1 MLALLGTLTI
11 VALFLL
17 IFSKR
22 VTPFAALAL
31 VPAVA
36 ALCAGFG
43 WKTAQFM
50 VTGVR
55 GIAPI
60 AGMFVFAILYFG
72 ILSDAGVLK
81 PVVQRILRLAGNN
94 PVRVSLGTALLA
106 AIAHLDGSGAVT
118 FLITIPALR
127 PLYDQLG
134 MDRRIL
140 ACNAALAAGVNFL
153 PWSGPTVRAAAALHI
168 PVTDIF
174 NPLIIVE
181 CVGFVYVFAVAWWL
195 GRREATRLGM
205 KQATADS
212 TAVTL
217 LDPLPPKFFANVA
230 LTLLVMGTIVSGK
243 ADPVAVFLPGTIFAL
258 MLNYPDLNQQK
269 DRIDAHA
276 KTALMMATVLFAAGS
291 FTGIMKESGMLT
303 AMAQTAASNAPTAF
317 AQHLPAILGFTSMPL
332 SLLFDPDSFY
342 FGMLPVIAE
351 VAAKFGH
358 APVQAAQASLLGQ
371 MTVGFPVSP
380 LTPATFLLVGLSGI
394 DLDAHQKFSI
404 PILFG
409 ASVIMTLAAIA
420 FGILHW

>member
-22 VTPFAALAL
+22 VSPFAALAL

-36 ALCAGFG
+36 ALCGGFG
-43 WKTAQFM
+43 WKTASFM
-50 VTGVR
+50 VTGIR

-81 PVVQRILRLAGNN
+81 PVVQRILRLAGND
-94 PVRVSLGTALLA
+94 PVRVSLGTAMLA

-153 PWSGPTVRAAAALHI
+153 PWSGPTVRSAAALHL

-195 GRREATRLGM
+195 GRREAARLGGIAASS
-205 KQATADS
+205 KKAA
-212 TAVTL
+212 

-258 MLNYPDLNQQK
+258 MLNFPDLNQQK

-276 KTALMMATVLFAAGS
+276 KTALMMATVLFAAGA

-351 VAAKFGH
+351 VAAK
-358 APVQAAQASLLGQ
+358 LRL
-371 MTVGFPVSP
+371 
-380 LTPATFLLVGLSGI
+380 PATGS
-394 DLDAHQKFSI
+394 KC
-404 PILFG
+404 LFENISAVAPKSRPAL
-409 ASVIMTLAAIA
+409 AS
-420 FGILHW
+420 

>member
-11 VALFLL
+11 LALFLL

-22 VTPFAALAL
+22 VSPFAALAL
-31 VPAVA
+31 VPAIA

-43 WKTAQFM
+43 WKTASFM
-50 VTGVR
+50 VTGIR

-81 PVVQRILRLAGNN
+81 PVVQRILRLAGND

-153 PWSGPTVRAAAALHI
+153 PWSGPTVRAAAALHV

-174 NPLIIVE
+174 NPLIVVE

-195 GRREATRLGM
+195 GRREAARLGANTTSL
-205 KQATADS
+205 K
-212 TAVTL
+212 AVA

-258 MLNYPDLNQQK
+258 LLNFPDLNQQK

-276 KTALMMATVLFAAGS
+276 KTALMMATVLFAAGA

-303 AMAQTAASNAPTAF
+303 AMAQTAASNAPSVI
-317 AQHLPAILGFTSMPL
+317 AQHLPAILGIASMPL

-358 APVQAAQASLLGQ
+358 APVQAAQAALLGQ

-404 PILFG
+404 PLLFA
-409 ASVIMTLAAIA
+409 ASAVMTLAALA
-420 FGILHW
+420 LGILRW